1 MDDRIEL
8 PLLTLR
14 HRAELKTLHLKKE
27 KLMAV
32 MMLVPDFILLA
43 VSVVYRRKKNPRSR
57 RGWGGWD
64 GWDQGAWKNMKE
76 Q

>member
-1 MDDRIEL
+1 
-8 PLLTLR
+8 
-14 HRAELKTLHLKKE
+14 
-27 KLMAV
+27 MAV
-32 MMLVPDFILLA
+32 MMLVPCFILLA

>member
-1 MDDRIEL
+1 
-8 PLLTLR
+8 
-14 HRAELKTLHLKKE
+14 
-27 KLMAV
+27 MAV

-43 VSVVYRRKKNPRSR
+43 VGVVYRHKKNPRSR
-57 RGWGGWD
+57 RGWGGWV